1 MPTDA
6 CDRPTVNVTAAV
18 PELPSTTD
26 TLTGLIDTTGRSS
39 LVIVTVDTAAPN
51 VAPEAADSV
60 TVNVSSASTVVSPS
74 SVTLTCWEVCPAVNV
89 TVPEAAV

>member
-1 MPTDA
+1 MPSAA

-39 LVIVTVDTAAPN
+39 LVIVTVDVAAPN

-60 TVNVSSASTVVSPS
+60 TVNVSSASIVASPA
-74 SVTLTCWEVCPAVNV
+74 TETFTCWEVCPAVNV
-89 TVPEAAV
+89 TVPAAAM